1 MLTWVL
7 KRLLDSVEDVS
18 PPRKLFAAMLSLPKV
33 NWLIALECDDLSM
46 ELGNGRQVDLF
57 DNANDVDGFNVE
69 RDEEDFG
76 VVLGVVGLVG
86 KAVVRSASFLVSS
99 TYAKFFRSMC
109 RPSCSVYHPIWKLK
123 FMFWFFYKKLPSEMY
138 KLYFSLG
145 LLNIKHSTIPRKC

>member
-1 MLTWVL
+1 
-7 KRLLDSVEDVS
+7 
-18 PPRKLFAAMLSLPKV
+18 
-33 NWLIALECDDLSM
+33 M

-76 VVLGVVGLVG
+76 VVLGVVGLAG

-109 RPSCSVYHPIWKLK
+109 RPSCSVYHPI
-123 FMFWFFYKKLPSEMY
+123 
-138 KLYFSLG
+138 
-145 LLNIKHSTIPRKC
+145 